1 MTPTAPGVYTLIL
14 PSGKAVARRVR
25 DVNGQLRVT
34 DPRGPLGLLAV
45 SVPVGRVA
53 GEWRA

>member
-1 MTPTAPGVYTLIL
+1 MTPTTTGVYTLIL

-34 DPRGPLGLLAV
+34 EPRGFLGLLAV
-45 SVPVGRVA
+45 FVPVGQVE
-53 GEWRA
+53 GKWSD

>member
-25 DVNGQLRVT
+25 DVNGELRVNV
-34 DPRGPLGLLAV
+34 PRGFLGLLAV
-45 SVPVGRVA
+45 SVPVGQVE
-53 GEWRA
+53 GKWSD

>member
-25 DVNGQLRVT
+25 DVNGEMRVNV
-34 DPRGPLGLLAV
+34 PRGFLGLLAV
-45 SVPVGRVA
+45 SVPVGQVE
-53 GEWRA
+53 GKWSD